1 MNASIT
7 RRDFVN
13 GIAVT
18 AAGAMLLPSMGLGQ
32 AKIDPA
38 ETGLTGAQ
46 PGGTPGLETGFL
58 NEPYPPRRSG
68 MRGSHPGSFEAA
80 HDLRDNPQ
88 EAIASATATGE
99 EYDLVVV
106 GAGMSGLS
114 AAYAFV
120 KNVGRDAKV
129 LILDNHD
136 DFGGHA
142 KRNEVVYNGK
152 MLVINGGTLNIEAP
166 TFYSEYAKGLLKD
179 IGIDLARYEKANEG
193 NRTLYRGL
201 GLRNAYF
208 FDKET
213 WGKDTLVINEGGGGG
228 GEGRGGGMTRELL
241 DKMPLSE
248 KSKADMLRLYD
259 AKSAPDYFPEL
270 SDPDKRIKLAKMSY
284 SDYLLNVVKVD
295 KQVLWFFQHFGEG
308 NFCVGADQT
317 PALFA
322 WEMGQPGFAGLKLA
336 PLPDGVLDEL
346 PGTQH
351 GRQKAGRGGSVHY
364 PDGNAS
370 IARLLVRW
378 LNPEAVPGTTQ
389 EDLGKAQVKYD
400 LLDRPNQTARLRL
413 SSTVLHARNEGP
425 KGRETGV
432 VITYS
437 KGGKL
442 YNVRGKACVMA
453 CWNMMIPYMVPELSE
468 EQKKALAYAVKG
480 PLVYTNVAVK
490 NWQAFKKAGISSIS
504 APTMYHTSVSLT
516 EAVGLGDLEFPQS
529 PDEPIF
535 LHLTKVMAYPGSPRQ
550 EQHRMGRQELLVT
563 SFETFERSI
572 REQLDRMLGPSG
584 FDAKRD
590 IVSIIVNRWPHG
602 YAYTYNGLNEPLEWV
617 YTASPN
623 RPCVIARQM
632 HGLIAIAN
640 SDAGASP
647 HTDTAMWEGHRA
659 VDEVLNRR
667 AMPFLA

>member
-1 MNASIT
+1 
-7 RRDFVN
+7 
-13 GIAVT
+13 
-18 AAGAMLLPSMGLGQ
+18 
-32 AKIDPA
+32 
-38 ETGLTGAQ
+38 
-46 PGGTPGLETGFL
+46 
-58 NEPYPPRRSG
+58 
-68 MRGSHPGSFEAA
+68 
-80 HDLRDNPQ
+80 
-88 EAIASATATGE
+88 
-99 EYDLVVV
+99 
-106 GAGMSGLS
+106 
-114 AAYAFV
+114 
-120 KNVGRDAKV
+120 
-129 LILDNHD
+129 
-136 DFGGHA
+136 
-142 KRNEVVYNGK
+142 
-152 MLVINGGTLNIEAP
+152 
-166 TFYSEYAKGLLKD
+166 
-179 IGIDLARYEKANEG
+179 
-193 NRTLYRGL
+193 
-201 GLRNAYF
+201 
-208 FDKET
+208 
-213 WGKDTLVINEGGGGG
+213 
-228 GEGRGGGMTRELL
+228 
-241 DKMPLSE
+241 
-248 KSKADMLRLYD
+248 
-259 AKSAPDYFPEL
+259 
-270 SDPDKRIKLAKMSY
+270 
-284 SDYLLNVVKVD
+284 
-295 KQVLWFFQHFGEG
+295 
-308 NFCVGADQT
+308 
-317 PALFA
+317 
-322 WEMGQPGFAGLKLA
+322 MGQPGFAGLKLA

-413 SSTVLHARNEGP
+413 SSTVIHARNEGP

-432 VITYS
+432 VLTYS
-437 KGGKL
+437 KGDKL

-453 CWNMMIPYMVPELSE
+453 SWNMMIPYMVPDLPE

-490 NWQAFKKAGISSIS
+490 NWQAFKTAGISSIS
-504 APTMYHTSVSLT
+504 APSMYHTGVSLT

-550 EQHRMGRQELLVT
+550 EQHKMGRQELLVT

-584 FDAKRD
+584 FVAKRD

-623 RPCVIARQM
+623 RPCVIARQI

-659 VDEVLNRR
+659 VDEILNRR
-667 AMPFLA
+667 AMPYLA